1 MNFFDEIIDSAKT
14 ALDKTSEKA
23 EEIIDKGKTQVRIV
37 RLRGELR
44 RCYTRLGLRVY
55 NKSKAG
61 EDFGSDVEMRIRE
74 IDILREQLA
83 DLKEQSELIKYSKK
97 CKNCGSYNDKEDEF
111 CLDCG
116 AALNPYHKTVYSVRF
131 PDEEEKK

>member
-1 MNFFDEIIDSAKT
+1 MNFFDDILDSAKN
-14 ALDKTSEKA
+14 AFEKTSEKA
-23 EEIIDKGKTQVRIV
+23 EEIIDKGKTQVRIMK
-37 RLRGELR
+37 LRSELR
-44 RCYTRLGLRVY
+44 NCYTRLGLRVY

-61 EDFGSDVEMRIRE
+61 EDFGSDIEIKIHE
-74 IDILREQLA
+74 IDILREQIA

-116 AALNPYHKTVYSVRF
+116 ATLYPYHKTVYSVRF
-131 PDEEEKK
+131 PDEEDKK

>member
-1 MNFFDEIIDSAKT
+1 MNFFDDILDSAKNVFE
-14 ALDKTSEKA
+14 KTGEKA
-23 EEIIDKGKTQVRIV
+23 EEIIDKGKTQVRIMK
-37 RLRGELR
+37 LRSELR
-44 RCYTRLGLRVY
+44 NCYTRLGLRVY

-61 EDFGSDVEMRIRE
+61 EDFNSDIEIKIHE
-74 IDILREQLA
+74 IDTLREQIA

-116 AALNPYHKTVYSVRF
+116 ATLYPYHKTVYSVRF
-131 PDEEEKK
+131 PDEEDKK

>member
-1 MNFFDEIIDSAKT
+1 MNFFDEIMDSAKA

-23 EEIIDKGKTQVRIV
+23 EEIIDKGKTRVRIMK
-37 RLRGELR
+37 LRNELR
-44 RCYTRLGLRVY
+44 NCYTRLGFRVY
-55 NKSKAG
+55 NKSRAG
-61 EDFGSDVEMRIRE
+61 EDFGADVEMRIRE
-74 IDILREQLA
+74 IDVLREQIA

-116 AALNPYHKTVYSVRF
+116 ATLYPYHKTVYSVRF
-131 PDEEEKK
+131 PDEEDKK

>member
-1 MNFFDEIIDSAKT
+1 MNFFDDILDSAKNVFE
-14 ALDKTSEKA
+14 KTGEKA
-23 EEIIDKGKTQVRIV
+23 EEIIDKGKTQVRIMK
-37 RLRGELR
+37 LRSELR
-44 RCYTRLGLRVY
+44 NCYTRLGLRVY

-61 EDFGSDVEMRIRE
+61 EDFCSDIEIKIHE
-74 IDILREQLA
+74 IDTLREQIA

-116 AALNPYHKTVYSVRF
+116 ATLYPYHKTVYSVRF
-131 PDEEEKK
+131 PDEEDKK